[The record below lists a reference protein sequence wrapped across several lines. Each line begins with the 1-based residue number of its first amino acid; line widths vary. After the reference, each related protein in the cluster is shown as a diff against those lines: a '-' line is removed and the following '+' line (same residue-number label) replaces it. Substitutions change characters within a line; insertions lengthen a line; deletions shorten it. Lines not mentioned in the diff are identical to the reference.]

1 MSYRKKDKFII
12 NGGNKLYGTIKVQTS
27 KNATLPI
34 MSASLLTTESVKINS
49 CPDILDVQ
57 NMIKILKKLGAKVE
71 RIGDD
76 YVIDNSQI
84 DDICLDYNL
93 CKTMRSSIFLLGSIL
108 ARFKTM
114 SLTMPGGCKI
124 GERPIDIHIDAFKR
138 LGVKVVELDDFIFFN
153 AEHAKA
159 NKIKLKIPSVGAT
172 ENIVQFAST
181 LKGKT
186 TIYNAAREPEV
197 VDLCNFL
204 IKMGANI
211 KGAGTNK
218 ITIFGV
224 DKLKGVEYR
233 PIPDRIVLGTLL
245 IATAICGG
253 VIQINNAILNQN
265 EKLIDILLRMGC
277 QINIK
282 NDIITISRETPLKSI
297 KSVSTGYFP
306 DFPTDLQSLML
317 TLSCIVK
324 GKTQINEK
332 IFENR
337 FLIVDELKK
346 MGAKIQIIDNH
357 TAIVEGVHKL
367 SANKIKALDLRG
379 GASLVLAGLA
389 AEGRTI
395 IENVHFIDRGYC
407 HLENMLA
414 SLGAD
419 IKRI

>member
-224 DKLKGVEYR
+224 DRLKGVEYR

-253 VIQINNAILNQN
+253 IIQINNAILNQN

-357 TAIVEGVHKL
+357 TVIVEGVHKL

-407 HLENMLA
+407 HLESMLA

>member
-76 YVIDNSQI
+76 YVINNSQI

-224 DKLKGVEYR
+224 DRLKGVEYR

-407 HLENMLA
+407 HLESMLA

>member
-76 YVIDNSQI
+76 YIIDNSQI

-224 DKLKGVEYR
+224 DRLKGVEYR

-253 VIQINNAILNQN
+253 IIQINNAILNQN

-407 HLENMLA
+407 HLESMLA

>member
-76 YVIDNSQI
+76 YIIDNSQI

-224 DKLKGVEYR
+224 DRLKGVEYR

-253 VIQINNAILNQN
+253 IIQINNAISNQN
-265 EKLIDILLRMGC
+265 EKLINILLRMGC

-317 TLSCIVK
+317 TLSCIVE

-407 HLENMLA
+407 HLESMLA

>member
-224 DKLKGVEYR
+224 DRLKGVEYR

-407 HLENMLA
+407 HLESMLA

>member
-224 DKLKGVEYR
+224 DRLKGVEYR

-253 VIQINNAILNQN
+253 IIQINNAILNQN

-317 TLSCIVK
+317 TLSCIVE

-357 TAIVEGVHKL
+357 TVIVEGVHKL
-367 SANKIKALDLRG
+367 SSNKIKALDLRG

>member
-76 YVIDNSQI
+76 YIIDNSQI

-159 NKIKLKIPSVGAT
+159 NRIKLKIPSVGAT

-224 DKLKGVEYR
+224 DRLKGVEYR

-407 HLENMLA
+407 HLESMLA

>member
-153 AEHAKA
+153 ADHVKA

-224 DKLKGVEYR
+224 DRLKGVEYR

-407 HLENMLA
+407 HLESMLA

>member
-76 YVIDNSQI
+76 YIIDNSQI

-224 DKLKGVEYR
+224 DRLKGVEYR

-407 HLENMLA
+407 HLESMLA

>member
-76 YVIDNSQI
+76 YIIDNSQI

-253 VIQINNAILNQN
+253 IIQINNAILNQN

-407 HLENMLA
+407 HLESMLA

>member
-76 YVIDNSQI
+76 YIIDNSQI

-153 AEHAKA
+153 AEYAKA

-224 DKLKGVEYR
+224 DRLKGVEYR

-253 VIQINNAILNQN
+253 IIQINNAISNQN
-265 EKLIDILLRMGC
+265 EKLINILLRMGC

-317 TLSCIVK
+317 TLSCIVE

-357 TAIVEGVHKL
+357 IAIVEGVHKL

-407 HLENMLA
+407 HLESMLA

>member
-224 DKLKGVEYR
+224 DRLKGVEYR

-253 VIQINNAILNQN
+253 IIQINNAILNQN
-265 EKLIDILLRMGC
+265 EKLINILLRMGC

-407 HLENMLA
+407 HLESMLA

>member
-76 YVIDNSQI
+76 YIIDNSQI

-224 DKLKGVEYR
+224 DRLKGVEYR

-253 VIQINNAILNQN
+253 IIQINNAILNQN
-265 EKLIDILLRMGC
+265 EKLINILLRMGC

-317 TLSCIVK
+317 TLSCIVE

-407 HLENMLA
+407 HLESMLA

>member
-1 MSYRKKDKFII
+1 M
-12 NGGNKLYGTIKVQTS
+12 
-27 KNATLPI
+27 
-34 MSASLLTTESVKINS
+34 
-49 CPDILDVQ
+49 
-57 NMIKILKKLGAKVE
+57 
-71 RIGDD
+71 
-76 YVIDNSQI
+76 
-84 DDICLDYNL
+84 
-93 CKTMRSSIFLLGSIL
+93 
-108 ARFKTM
+108 
-114 SLTMPGGCKI
+114 
-124 GERPIDIHIDAFKR
+124 
-138 LGVKVVELDDFIFFN
+138 
-153 AEHAKA
+153 
-159 NKIKLKIPSVGAT
+159 
-172 ENIVQFAST
+172 
-181 LKGKT
+181 
-186 TIYNAAREPEV
+186 
-197 VDLCNFL
+197 
-204 IKMGANI
+204 
-211 KGAGTNK
+211 
-218 ITIFGV
+218 
-224 DKLKGVEYR
+224 
-233 PIPDRIVLGTLL
+233 GTLL

-253 VIQINNAILNQN
+253 IIQINNAILNQN
-265 EKLIDILLRMGC
+265 EKLINILLRMGC

-317 TLSCIVK
+317 TLSCIVE

-407 HLENMLA
+407 HLESMLA

>member
-27 KNATLPI
+27 KNGTLPI

-76 YVIDNSQI
+76 YIIDNSQI

-253 VIQINNAILNQN
+253 IIQINNAILNQN